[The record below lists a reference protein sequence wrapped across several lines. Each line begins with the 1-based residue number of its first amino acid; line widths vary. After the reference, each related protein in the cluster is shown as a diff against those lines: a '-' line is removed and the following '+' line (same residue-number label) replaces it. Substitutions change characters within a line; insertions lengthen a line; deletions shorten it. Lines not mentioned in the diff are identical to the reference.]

1 MVAEVELKDSLNSVA
16 LGDDESS
23 NENSIPVTADVTCKC
38 SGNGAGV
45 VGSPCGLGRGLS
57 VGNSEGG
64 SVGECPH
71 FLEEPSRQKPDIV
84 HLNCSCGGG
93 SHGDGSH
100 GDGSRGDDNCGDGSI
115 ECAAVSDTNV
125 LKEKS
130 LNPAILGGKDQTS
143 PTPTIPQDD
152 KEIPLVKAD
161 PSLECSDPP
170 SSVVDSTLADILTE
184 SAVLNK
190 DNCRRPVVNP
200 FAKLQSHGH
209 NTAVHFTSS
218 PAAPTTAGR
227 RGGNEQ
233 GLPLSTTRKGLSLK
247 ARKRKFVMSPSK
259 PQQGKPVKQISRV
272 QTENDETTKCV
283 PLSRSLSYTPP
294 LFSTPIPLTPSL
306 FSPRERDLLQQ
317 YEVHTTPCRR

>member
-1 MVAEVELKDSLNSVA
+1 MVAEVDLKHSLNSIA

-23 NENSIPVTADVTCKC
+23 NENSEPFTTDVTCKC
-38 SGNGAGV
+38 SGKGAGV
-45 VGSPCGLGRGLS
+45 EGGPCGLGRGLS
-57 VGNSEGG
+57 VGNFEGG

-71 FLEEPSRQKPDIV
+71 FLEEPSHQKPDIV
-84 HLNCSCGGG
+84 HLDC

-100 GDGSRGDDNCGDGSI
+100 GDGSRGDGNRGDGST

-130 LNPAILGGKDQTS
+130 LNYAILDGKDQTS

-152 KEIPLVKAD
+152 KEISSVKTE
-161 PSLECSDPP
+161 PSLEYSDPP

-200 FAKLQSHGH
+200 FAKLQGHGH

-218 PAAPTTAGR
+218 PAAPTTGGK

-259 PQQGKPVKQISRV
+259 PQQGKPVKQVSRV

-283 PLSRSLSYTPP
+283 PLSQSVSYTPP
-294 LFSTPIPLTPSL
+294 LFSTPPPLTPSL
-306 FSPRERDLLQQ
+306 FTPRERDLLQQ
-317 YEVHTTPCRR
+317 YKVHNTPCRR

>member
-1 MVAEVELKDSLNSVA
+1 MVAELDLKDSLNSVA

-23 NENSIPVTADVTCKC
+23 NENSEPTADVTCKC
-38 SGNGAGV
+38 SGKGTGV
-45 VGSPCGLGRGLS
+45 VGGPCGLGRGFS

-71 FLEEPSRQKPDIV
+71 FLEEPSHQKPDIV
-84 HLNCSCGGG
+84 HLDC

-100 GDGSRGDDNCGDGSI
+100 GDGSLGDGSCGDGNRGDGST
-115 ECAAVSDTNV
+115 ECATVSDTNV

-130 LNPAILGGKDQTS
+130 LNSAILGGKDQTS

-152 KEIPLVKAD
+152 GEIPPVKTE
-161 PSLECSDPP
+161 PSLEYSDPP

-184 SAVLNK
+184 STVLNK

-200 FAKLQSHGH
+200 FAKLQSNEH

-259 PQQGKPVKQISRV
+259 PQQGKPVKQVSRV

-283 PLSRSLSYTPP
+283 PVSRSVSYTPP
-294 LFSTPIPLTPSL
+294 LFSTPPPLTPSL
-306 FSPRERDLLQQ
+306 FTPRERDLLQQ
-317 YEVHTTPCRR
+317 YKVHTTPCRR